1 MTPPNHPF
9 AEYDESTQKHI
20 IDLGCFIYAKSLEH
34 IRETVT
40 FTSAAADATSA
51 DTAAAAAVAAP
62 HWDKEYEYNQLKQQV
77 ANLSTRVFEV
87 REEEYKKGEAKAA
100 EYKQQVAAERQ
111 RLDKIIAMIQSD
123 TDRQITAKTDHL
135 NKKIADLESKNKWY
149 YSLYED
155 KSKGKN
161 YEEELYP
168 KMLDYNDAHLNSIWQ
183 ITHVG
188 SVLSEKTDFHFRHK
202 DTNAVILLDTKN
214 NLPTNPVVSTAEF
227 ERDILRKETAAIG
240 GIMLANGNISCKK
253 KFEINRL
260 QQKTLVYVSEFE
272 RNNIAYLFSLLDMIV
287 EMSRNDASASASQT
301 KEALRALLIADYKRE
316 QSNMDNIER
325 MRKSTQKA
333 IDAILAEFDTH
344 FAGEDIEIAAKSD
357 EVSTSSARIKP
368 KTSTDI
374 IDYPALEK
382 DRTIIGQRSKYY
394 LEYGTTIQYFKNNYA
409 RNQKSKSLEHQNQ
422 EQQNPPEMSISIN
435 TVMTSVKKG
444 SPNQ

>member
-1 MTPPNHPF
+1 MSQSRQF
-9 AEYDESTQKHI
+9 AEYDEATQHHI
-20 IDLGCFIYAKSLEH
+20 IELGCFIHNKSLEH
-34 IRETVT
+34 IRETLLPST
-40 FTSAAADATSA
+40 TAG
-51 DTAAAAAVAAP
+51 AAAA
-62 HWDKEYEYNQLKQQV
+62 HWDKEYEYKQLKQQA

-123 TDRQITAKTDHL
+123 TDRQIASKTDHL

-240 GIMLANGNISCKK
+240 GIMLANGGISCKK

-374 IDYPALEK
+374 IDYDALEK

>member
-40 FTSAAADATSA
+40 FTSADATSA
-51 DTAAAAAVAAP
+51 DTAAAS

-111 RLDKIIAMIQSD
+111 RLDKILAMIQSD

-301 KEALRALLIADYKRE
+301 KEVLRALLIADYKRE

>member
-34 IRETVT
+34 IRETVP
-40 FTSAAADATSA
+40 FTSADADATSA
-51 DTAAAAAVAAP
+51 DTAAAVAAP

-111 RLDKIIAMIQSD
+111 RLDKILAMIQSD

-301 KEALRALLIADYKRE
+301 KEALRTLLIADYKRE

-409 RNQKSKSLEHQNQ
+409 RNQKMKSLEHQNQ

>member
-1 MTPPNHPF
+1 MSQSRQF
-9 AEYDESTQKHI
+9 AEYDEATQHHI
-20 IDLGCFIYAKSLEH
+20 IELGCFIHNKSLEH
-34 IRETVT
+34 IRETLLP
-40 FTSAAADATSA
+40 SATAAG
-51 DTAAAAAVAAP
+51 AAAA
-62 HWDKEYEYNQLKQQV
+62 HWDKEYEYKQLKQQA

-111 RLDKIIAMIQSD
+111 RLDKILATIQSD

-202 DTNAVILLDTKN
+202 DTNVVILLDTKN

-227 ERDILRKETAAIG
+227 ERDVLRKETAAIG
-240 GIMLANGNISCKK
+240 GIMLANGGISCKK

-287 EMSRNDASASASQT
+287 EMSRSNDASASASASQT
-301 KEALRALLIADYKRE
+301 KEVLRALLIADYKRE
-316 QSNMDNIER
+316 QANLDNVER

-333 IDAILAEFDTH
+333 IDAIIAEFDTH

-357 EVSTSSARIKP
+357 EVSTSSARIKQ

-374 IDYPALEK
+374 IDYDALEK

-409 RNQKSKSLEHQNQ
+409 RNQKMKTLDGQPNGLE
-422 EQQNPPEMSISIN
+422 SGDIVISVVTN
-435 TVMTSVKKG
+435 AKK
-444 SPNQ
+444 

>member
-1 MTPPNHPF
+1 MSQSYSQQF
-9 AEYDESTQKHI
+9 AEYDEATQKHI
-20 IDLGCFIYAKSLEH
+20 IGLGCFIYDKSLEH
-34 IRETVT
+34 IRETLP
-40 FTSAAADATSA
+40 SDAATSF
-51 DTAAAAAVAAP
+51 T
-62 HWDKEYEYNQLKQQV
+62 KEYEYNQLKQHA

-87 REEEYKKGEAKAA
+87 REEEYKKGEAKVA
-100 EYKQQVAAERQ
+100 EYKQQLAAERQ
-111 RLDKIIAMIQSD
+111 RLDKILANIHSD
-123 TDRQITAKTDHL
+123 TDRQITSKTDHL

-202 DTNAVILLDTKN
+202 DTNVVILLDTKN

-227 ERDILRKETAAIG
+227 ERDVLRKETAAIG
-240 GIMLANGNISCKK
+240 AIMLANGSISCKK

-260 QQKTLVYVSEFE
+260 QQKILVYVSEFE

-287 EMSRNDASASASQT
+287 EMSRNDASASDAGGDTSASQT
-301 KEALRALLIADYKRE
+301 KEALRTLLIADYKRE
-316 QSNMDNIER
+316 QSNMENVER

-333 IDAILAEFDTH
+333 IDAIIAEFDTH
-344 FAGEDIEIAAKSD
+344 FTGEDIEMAAKSD

-382 DRTIIGQRSKYY
+382 DRTVIGQRSKYY
-394 LEYGTTIQYFKNNYA
+394 LEYGTKIQYFKNNYA
-409 RNQKSKSLEHQNQ
+409 RSMKVKSLD
-422 EQQNPPEMSISIN
+422 EQQQQPSNVIL
-435 TVMTSVKKG
+435 SVKTK
-444 SPNQ
+444 